1 MAFDPDN
8 YLAASPQSFNPD
20 AYLGPSAPKSD
31 ELTWE
36 NVKKGAMNIPASLL
50 INTAK
55 PFYGLNQAAWQLA
68 GKVVPSVAN
77 MGDYPVDLLNK
88 RQAALNAEAGPIASK
103 FTTEPAALIGENLGP
118 TAVANKVMAAKNFIP
133 SFGNM
138 FATNTALGAGTA
150 YVNPEKTGLSQ
161 DEFAKEKAKSMAL
174 GAAIPAALSLGG
186 GAITN
191 AISPV
196 FTKEAQNLINKGVEL
211 TPGQR
216 MGGVLKSLEDK
227 LTSYPVVGGM
237 IERGRAKS
245 IEGFDKAAFKQVL
258 EPINGVVP
266 KEAGREGM
274 QVVEQQVK
282 HAYNDLLP
290 KLNFSATPDFKASM
304 SQLTQLADGLPNNL
318 GDTFKKNIQQIIG
331 TRLGPQGTMDGLDF
345 KKVESELSKKA
356 KAYGKSIIASEQD
369 LGDAYKQA
377 LVNLRTALAESNPKQ
392 AAELA
397 KTNAAFA
404 RLSIV
409 RDAASKANTQDMFS
423 PAQLAAAV
431 RKADESAGKNRSA
444 TGTALMQDLSDAAVS
459 TLPSKVPDS
468 GTIGR
473 GNAASPFGWAAG
485 TIASIPYALADV
497 GLANRPEIVRKL
509 TDMLRG
515 KSAYATGPAVNK
527 ALGEKDE

>member
-1 MAFDPDN
+1 MAFDPDK
-8 YLAASPQSFNPD
+8 YLSSSAQTFNPD
-20 AYLGPSAPKSD
+20 AYLGQSAPKSN

-36 NVKKGAMNIPASLL
+36 NVKQGAMNIPASLL

-68 GKVVPSVAN
+68 GKVAPSVAN
-77 MGDYPVDLLNK
+77 MGDYPVELLNR
-88 RQAALNAEAGPIASK
+88 RQAALNKEAGAASK
-103 FTTEPAALIGENLGP
+103 FTTEPAALVGENILP
-118 TAVANKVMAAKNFIP
+118 TAVANKVMAAKNMIP

-138 FATNTALGAGTA
+138 LATNTGLGIGTA
-150 YVNPEKTGLSQ
+150 YVNPEKTGLTQ
-161 DEFAKEKAKSMAL
+161 EEFAREKAKNTAI
-174 GAAIPAALSLGG
+174 GAAVPAALTLGG

-196 FTKEAQNLINKGVEL
+196 FTKEAQSLINKGVDL

-216 MGGVLKSLEDK
+216 MGGMLKSLEDK

-245 IEGFDKAAFKQVL
+245 IEGFDKAAFKKVL

-282 HAYNDLLP
+282 AAYNELLP
-290 KLNFSATPDFKASM
+290 KLNFSATPDFKANM
-304 SQLTQLADGLPNNL
+304 AQLTQLSEGLPNNL

-331 TRLGPQGTMDGLDF
+331 TRLGPQGTMDGADF

-369 LGDAYKQA
+369 LGDAYKQT
-377 LVNLRTALAESNPKQ
+377 LVNLRTALAESNPAQ
-392 AAELA
+392 AKELA

-409 RDAASKANTQDMFS
+409 RDAATKANTQDMFT

-431 RKADESAGKNRSA
+431 RKADESAGKNRLA

-459 TLPSKVPDS
+459 TLPSRIPDS
-468 GTIGR
+468 GTVGR
-473 GNAASPFGWAAG
+473 GNVASPFGWTAG
-485 TIASIPYALADV
+485 TLASIPYSLADV

-509 TDMLRG
+509 VDSLRG

>member
-1 MAFDPDN
+1 MAENIVWD
-8 YLAASPQSFNPD
+8 
-20 AYLGPSAPKSD
+20 APKEAIAWDEPKSN

-36 NVKKGAMNIPASLL
+36 NVKKGVMNIAPSAL
-50 INTAK
+50 INVAK

-68 GKVVPSVAN
+68 GKVAPSVAN
-77 MGDYPVDLLNK
+77 MGDYPVELLNK
-88 RQAALNAEAGPIASK
+88 RQAALNAEAGPASK

-118 TAVANKVMAAKNFIP
+118 TAIANRVMAAKNFIP

-150 YVNPEKTGLSQ
+150 FANPEKTGLTPE
-161 DEFAKEKAKSMAL
+161 EFGKEKTKSMAI
-174 GAAIPAALSLGG
+174 GAAVPAALTIGG
-186 GAITN
+186 GAVTN
-191 AISPV
+191 AISPQ
-196 FTKEAQNLINKGVEL
+196 FTKEAQNLINRGVEL

-216 MGGVLKSLEDK
+216 MGGMLKSLEDK

-290 KLNFSATPDFKASM
+290 KLNFSATPDFRANM
-304 SQLTQLADGLPNNL
+304 AQLTQLSEGLPNNL

-331 TRLGPQGTMDGLDF
+331 TRLGPQGTMDGTDF

-369 LGDAYKQA
+369 
-377 LVNLRTALAESNPKQ
+377 
-392 AAELA
+392 
-397 KTNAAFA
+397 
-404 RLSIV
+404 
-409 RDAASKANTQDMFS
+409 
-423 PAQLAAAV
+423 
-431 RKADESAGKNRSA
+431 
-444 TGTALMQDLSDAAVS
+444 
-459 TLPSKVPDS
+459 
-468 GTIGR
+468 
-473 GNAASPFGWAAG
+473 
-485 TIASIPYALADV
+485 
-497 GLANRPEIVRKL
+497 
-509 TDMLRG
+509 
-515 KSAYATGPAVNK
+515 
-527 ALGEKDE
+527 

>member
-1 MAFDPDN
+1 MAFDPDK
-8 YLAASPQSFNPD
+8 YLASNAQTFNPD
-20 AYLGPSAPKSD
+20 AYLGQSAPKSD

-36 NVKKGAMNIPASLL
+36 NIKQGAMNIPASLL

-68 GKVVPSVAN
+68 GKVAPSVAN
-77 MGDYPVDLLNK
+77 MGDYPVELLNR
-88 RQAALNAEAGPIASK
+88 RQAALNKEAGPASK
-103 FTTEPAALIGENLGP
+103 FTTEPAALIGENIGP
-118 TAVANKVMAAKNFIP
+118 TAIANRVMAAKNMIP
-133 SFGNM
+133 SFSNM
-138 FATNTALGAGTA
+138 LATNTALGAGTA
-150 YVNPEKTGLSQ
+150 FANPEKTGLTPE
-161 DEFAKEKAKSMAL
+161 EFGREKTKSMAI
-174 GAAIPAALSLGG
+174 GAAVPAAVTLGG
-186 GAITN
+186 GALANT
-191 AISPV
+191 ISPQ
-196 FTKEAQNLINKGVEL
+196 FTKEAQNLINKGVNL

-216 MGGVLKSLEDK
+216 MGGMLKSLEDK
-227 LTSYPVVGGM
+227 LTSYPIVGGM
-237 IERGRAKS
+237 IEAGRRKS

-282 HAYNDLLP
+282 AAYNELLP
-290 KLNFSATPDFKASM
+290 KLNFSATPDFKANM
-304 SQLTQLADGLPNNL
+304 AQLTNLADGLPNNL

-331 TRLGPQGTMDGLDF
+331 TRLGPQGTMDGTDF

-377 LVNLRTALAESNPKQ
+377 LVNLRTALAESNPSQ
-392 AAELA
+392 AKELA

-468 GTIGR
+468 GTVGR
-473 GNAASPFGWAAG
+473 GNIASPFGWATGAL
-485 TIASIPYALADV
+485 ASIPYSLADV
-497 GLANRPEIVRKL
+497 GLTNRPEIVRKL
-509 TDMLRG
+509 IDSLRG

-527 ALGEKDE
+527 ALGESNE

>member
-1 MAFDPDN
+1 M
-8 YLAASPQSFNPD
+8 SNPWD
-20 AYLGPSAPKSD
+20 KPEETGNPWDKPTLQAQIEPKSD
-31 ELTWE
+31 EFTWE

-77 MGDYPVDLLNK
+77 MGDYPVDLLNR

-118 TAVANKVMAAKNFIP
+118 TAIANKAMAAKNFIP
-133 SFGNM
+133 SFSNM
-138 FATNTALGAGTA
+138 FTTNTALGAGTA
-150 YVNPEKTGLSQ
+150 FSNPEKTGLSPE
-161 DEFAKEKAKSMAL
+161 DYAKEKTKSMAI
-174 GAAIPAALSLGG
+174 GAAVPAAITLGG
-186 GAITN
+186 GALANT
-191 AISPV
+191 ISPV
-196 FTKEAQNLINKGVEL
+196 FSKEARNLIDRGVEL

-216 MGGVLKSLEDK
+216 MGGFLKNLEDK

-282 HAYNDLLP
+282 AAYNNLLP
-290 KLNFSATPDFKASM
+290 KLNFSATPDFRANM
-304 SQLTQLADGLPNNL
+304 TQLTQLSEGLPNNL
-318 GDTFKKNIQQIIG
+318 GETFKKNIQQIIG
-331 TRLGPQGTMDGLDF
+331 TRLGPQGTMDGTDF

-356 KAYGKSIIASEQD
+356 KAYGKSIVASEQD

-377 LVNLRTALAESNPKQ
+377 LVNLRTALAESNPQQ

-409 RDAASKANTQDMFS
+409 RDAASKANTQDMFTPS
-423 PAQLAAAV
+423 QLAAAV

-459 TLPSKVPDS
+459 TLPNKVPDS
-468 GTIGR
+468 GTVGR
-473 GNAASPFGWAAG
+473 SKIMSPFGITAG
-485 TIASIPYALADV
+485 TVASIPYSLADI
-497 GLANRPEIVRKL
+497 GLTNRPEIVKKL
-509 TDMLRG
+509 IDSLRG

-527 ALGEKDE
+527 ALGESNE